1 MDNRLEAK
9 IMKWEWKKNKKRLET
24 DLTESN
30 QKMGIT
36 ISNKHKKHI
45 SVNV

>member
-1 MDNRLEAK
+1 MDKRLEAK
-9 IMKWEWKKNKKRLET
+9 IMKWEWKKKRLEK

-30 QKMGIT
+30 KKMGIT
-36 ISNKHKKHI
+36 ISNKYKKHI